1 MKIIIENHDN
11 VGIVYKHI
19 YNNVP
24 TDITKAINYLLAT
37 YTDLDVCEC
46 TVKSEIIE
54 IEKNMEVK

>member
-19 YNNVP
+19 YNSVP
-24 TDITKAINYLLAT
+24 TDITKAINCLLET

-46 TVKSEIIE
+46 VVESEIKDE
-54 IEKNMEVK
+54 LEQ

>member
-19 YNNVP
+19 YNSVP
-24 TDITKAINYLLAT
+24 TDITKAINCLLAT

-46 TVKSEIIE
+46 VVESEIKDDLE
-54 IEKNMEVK
+54 